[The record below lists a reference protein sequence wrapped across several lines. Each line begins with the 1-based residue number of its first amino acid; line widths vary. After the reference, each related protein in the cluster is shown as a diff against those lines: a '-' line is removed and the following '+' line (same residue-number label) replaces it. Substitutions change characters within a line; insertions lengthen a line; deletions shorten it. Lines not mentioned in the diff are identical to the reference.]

1 MERAVIY
8 ERVVEHVARFTP
20 SYNLC
25 SYYLRGKNLSLCR
38 SLNIYIDTRI
48 ARTKHAVAYNAT
60 PVFEKKSRI
69 LILELIRENI

>member
-25 SYYLRGKNLSLCR
+25 SYCLRGKNLSLCR
-38 SLNIYIDTRI
+38 SLNVYSR
-48 ARTKHAVAYNAT
+48 RTSEAYDI
-60 PVFEKKSRI
+60 VFEKNVARI
-69 LILELIRENI
+69 SS

>member
-38 SLNIYIDTRI
+38 SLNIYIHILALRRASD
-48 ARTKHAVAYNAT
+48 ARGRVR
-60 PVFEKKSRI
+60 KKRRI
-69 LILELIRENI
+69 LISELIRENV